1 MKINIGPYINWIGP
15 FQIAEKLLF
24 WMDKEDERVY
34 QFGKWLWDDER
45 DSLLHKAC
53 IWLESK
59 RKRKIKIHIDEYDTW
74 SMDHT
79 LALIIVPMLKQLK
92 ETKHGIPQLD
102 VLNYQSGY
110 CWPQQCFDFYIEG
123 DKPVFNTAEKEWDEI
138 LDRMIWAFEQI
149 ILEDTDEQFWI
160 VKPVL
165 DLNDYPEDDGKNFS
179 PVRWKVE
186 GVYDHDG
193 AKIYYEKMQDGFELF
208 GKYFRNLWD

>member
-102 VLNYQSGY
+102 VLNYQSEH